1 MELSTRESVIIA
13 FALSILALQVQAGSS
28 VIDASVTEINDLSVK
43 LIKGAK

>member
-13 FALSILALQVQAGSS
+13 FALISLAFEVQADNS
-28 VIDASVTEINDLSVK
+28 IINASVTELNDLSVK